1 MILSKK
7 SFSRLS
13 FILSLIGIITVVS
26 DFGYKKSQ
34 SIENLIDGFYFV
46 VLGTGLINSILRY
59 IENRGYGN
67 SRIKIFDIVFS
78 VFTVWLFYNYLFVG
92 TPFRTDLILE
102 NPIWI
107 QFGVIV
113 TFFKELS
120 GKTLNLKKTFI
131 NPAQIFI
138 LSFLTI
144 ILTGALLLTL
154 PNATTKGISFID
166 ALFTSTSA
174 VCVTGLAV
182 LDTGKDF
189 TLFGQIIIML
199 LIQIGGLGILT
210 ISSYFS
216 YFFKEETTYENQ
228 LILSDMTSSRKIG
241 EVFATLKSIV
251 VITLYIEIFCAVFIY
266 FSLEASKFKSEFDH
280 IFFSIFHSVSAFCN
294 AGFSTLS
301 NSLYESE
308 FRYNYTFHLIVIL
321 LFVLGGLGFNIVE
334 NIVNYFKYKIRNIFF
349 VRKVKVKPWV
359 INMNSRINLITTGLI
374 SLIAFIVFYFLEY
387 NNTLQEHDG
396 YGKIVT
402 ALFGATTPRT
412 AGFNSVDSAA
422 MTMPTILIVMF
433 LMWVGASPQSTGG
446 GIKTSTIAVAT
457 LNLLSIAKGKT
468 RIEIFRREISDN
480 SIRKA
485 FATISLSLIAV
496 GFGTLFLS
504 SFENDKSLIS
514 LAFECFS
521 AYGTVGM
528 SLGITAKLSEA
539 SKLVIITLMF
549 LGRISL
555 LTLLIAVFTKVRH
568 KNYRY
573 PHEDILIN

>member
-1 MILSKK
+1 MILSKQ
-7 SFSRLS
+7 SFSRIS

-34 SIENLIDGFYFV
+34 HIENLIDGFYFF
-46 VLGTGLINSILRY
+46 VLGTGFVSALVRY
-59 IENRGYGN
+59 FENRKQGN
-67 SRIKIFDIVFS
+67 IRIKIFDILFS
-78 VFTVWLFYNYLFVG
+78 VFTIWLFYNYLFVG
-92 TPFRTDLILE
+92 APFRTDLLLE

-120 GKTLNLKKTFI
+120 GKTLNLKKTI
-131 NPAQIFI
+131 VNPAQIFI

-144 ILTGALLLTL
+144 ILAGTLLLKL
-154 PNATTKGISFID
+154 PNATTHGISFID

-189 TLFGQIIIML
+189 TLFGQIIIMF

-228 LILSDMTSSRKIG
+228 LILSDMTSSGKIG

-251 VITLYIEIFCAVFIY
+251 LITLFIEVFCAILIY
-266 FSLEASKFKSEFDH
+266 FSLEPAKFNSEFEH
-280 IFFSIFHSVSAFCN
+280 IFFSVFHSVSAFCN

-301 NSLYESE
+301 NSLYEAE
-308 FRYNYTFHLIVIL
+308 FRYNYSFHLIIIL

-334 NIVNYFKYKIRNIFF
+334 NIVNYFKYKVRNIFF
-349 VRKVKVKPWV
+349 VRKVKNKPWV
-359 INMNSRINLITTGLI
+359 LNINSRINLITTGLI
-374 SLIAFIVFYFLEY
+374 TLVAVIVFYFLEY
-387 NNTLQEHDG
+387 NNTLQEHSG

-412 AGFNSVDSAA
+412 AGFNSIDSAA
-422 MTMPTILIVMF
+422 MTMPAILVVMF

-446 GIKTSTIAVAT
+446 GIKTSTIAIAT

-468 RIEIFRREISDN
+468 RIEIFRREISDI
-480 SIRKA
+480 SLRKA

-504 SFENDKSLIS
+504 RFENDKSLIS

-539 SKLVIITLMF
+539 SKLIIILLMF

-555 LTLLIAVFTKVRH
+555 LTLLIAIFRKVRH

>member
-1 MILSKK
+1 
-7 SFSRLS
+7 
-13 FILSLIGIITVVS
+13 
-26 DFGYKKSQ
+26 
-34 SIENLIDGFYFV
+34 
-46 VLGTGLINSILRY
+46 
-59 IENRGYGN
+59 
-67 SRIKIFDIVFS
+67 
-78 VFTVWLFYNYLFVG
+78 
-92 TPFRTDLILE
+92 
-102 NPIWI
+102 
-107 QFGVIV
+107 
-113 TFFKELS
+113 
-120 GKTLNLKKTFI
+120 
-131 NPAQIFI
+131 
-138 LSFLTI
+138 
-144 ILTGALLLTL
+144 
-154 PNATTKGISFID
+154 
-166 ALFTSTSA
+166 
-174 VCVTGLAV
+174 
-182 LDTGKDF
+182 
-189 TLFGQIIIML
+189 
-199 LIQIGGLGILT
+199 
-210 ISSYFS
+210 
-216 YFFKEETTYENQ
+216 
-228 LILSDMTSSRKIG
+228 
-241 EVFATLKSIV
+241 
-251 VITLYIEIFCAVFIY
+251 
-266 FSLEASKFKSEFDH
+266 
-280 IFFSIFHSVSAFCN
+280 
-294 AGFSTLS
+294 
-301 NSLYESE
+301 
-308 FRYNYTFHLIVIL
+308 
-321 LFVLGGLGFNIVE
+321 
-334 NIVNYFKYKIRNIFF
+334 
-349 VRKVKVKPWV
+349 
-359 INMNSRINLITTGLI
+359 MNSRINLITTGLI